1 MGNRA
6 LVTFRNARASVYLHW
21 NGGPESICNFVEAMK
36 RQGAFGSDVPPSAF
50 PARLCQV
57 VGNFL
62 RGSLSLGV
70 QYGVSDPGD
79 NGIYELDIYGDLAAH
94 YAFRYGDD
102 ARYEILDRNYE
113 VDPEWQSE
121 LAFHREQLETP
132 REERLTEE
140 AKPMYVWLGPDTALF
155 EVWTAKPVPAESIA
169 EICKRVRYRDC
180 GDTMYSSAR
189 MAQLLCNLY
198 ADPKAVRILDI
209 EVPHEEHYAAM
220 VRFGKDWAIEEASAE
235 IGEELSEES
244 IVGWIRYLKEQR

>member
-1 MGNRA
+1 M
-6 LVTFRNARASVYLHW
+6 
-21 NGGPESICNFVEAMK
+21 
-36 RQGAFGSDVPPSAF
+36 
-50 PARLCQV
+50 
-57 VGNFL
+57 VGNFF

-94 YAFRYGDD
+94 YTFRYEDG
-102 ARYEILDRNYE
+102 ARYEILDRDYE

-121 LAFHREQLETP
+121 LASHREQLGTP
-132 REERLTEE
+132 REEKLAEE

-155 EVWTAKPVPAESIA
+155 EVWTAKPFPAESIA
-169 EICKRVRYRDC
+169 EICKRVQYRDC

-209 EVPHEEHYAAM
+209 EIPQEEHYANM
-220 VRFGKDWAIEEASAE
+220 VRFGKGWSIETSTAE

-244 IVGWIRYLKEQR
+244 IVNWISYLE